1 MNRKKKK
8 VRIVRFPDFK
18 ISAVQALAFSFVL
31 GFVVRLIPEVLA
43 FPDPIGFDT
52 IYYAAAMTH
61 GVIWPHWSTF
71 FTTTWL
77 FNAIT
82 VPLYSV
88 SNIDPF
94 LLLKVLAPALFGLN
108 VAGIYWFSRKT
119 LGWNTRISLLSMGF
133 FALQLASLRISWD
146 LLRNTLGLGLLLFTL
161 PFIYR
166 LDSKRGLACF
176 VLLSLLT
183 VFAHE
188 YAAVTLFVVV
198 FSLVVLR
205 LVKGRAGA
213 DFKRL
218 VVAFSPA
225 LAVFLVGFYFRF
237 FPIRYAVTS
246 AVIGSGDSVS
256 GSVGKLFFLVNYLS
270 VKSAVDFYASYFDLV
285 FSVTVLFSLLYLSYL
300 FLVWKGFFRNEILD
314 VWTGLLLVGSFSC
327 LIVPFFAL
335 ELWHRWMFM
344 LAYPFTFY
352 AVSGLAKLFRRRD
365 GGNFLSSVRFSRGLA
380 VGAVLLTIV
389 LAGVYLATP
398 VLMNTVNVG
407 IFSVYPAYKYFSSS
421 PTVPY
426 SDVANVI
433 QAVKW
438 LDGSMNGNSCVI
450 LYHAFLQWGSLYLN
464 KSHVIVHFDY
474 DVDMALK
481 AALEHGFSSVYFVWW
496 NHDIGWY
503 GVTVPNYF
511 ARIEDFG
518 RISVFEFSG

>member
-1 MNRKKKK
+1 MNVKKK
-8 VRIVRFPDFK
+8 VLSVMRYLELK
-18 ISAVQALAFSFVL
+18 ISAVQALLLSFIL

-43 FPDPIGFDT
+43 FPNPIGFDT

-61 GVIWPHWSTF
+61 GVIWSHWSAF
-71 FTTTWL
+71 FSTTWL
-77 FNAIT
+77 LYAFT
-82 VPLYSV
+82 VPLYSF

-108 VAGIYWFSRKT
+108 VAGVFLVSRKM
-119 LGWNTRISLLSMGF
+119 LGWNTRMSLLTGGF

-161 PFIYR
+161 PLINR
-166 LDSKRGLACF
+166 LDSKRGFACF

-188 YAAVTLFVVV
+188 YAAVTLLAVVSV
-198 FSLVVLR
+198 LVVWR
-205 LVKGRAGA
+205 FVKRRIGT
-213 DFKRL
+213 DYKRL
-218 VVAFSPA
+218 VLAFSPA
-225 LAVFLVGFYFRF
+225 LAVFLVGLYLKF
-237 FPIRYAVTS
+237 FPIRYAVTTN
-246 AVIGSGDSVS
+246 VIGSGDSIS
-256 GSVGKLFFLVNYLS
+256 GSAGKLFFLVNYLS
-270 VKSAVDFYASYFDLV
+270 VKSAVDFYASYWDLA

-300 FLVWKGFFRNEILD
+300 VLVWKGFFRNEILD

-352 AVSGLAKLFRRRD
+352 AVSGLAKLFKRRD
-365 GGNFLSSVRFSRGLA
+365 GGNFLSSAKFSRGIA

-426 SDVANVI
+426 NDVSNVI
-433 QAVKW
+433 QAMKW

-474 DVDMALK
+474 DVDMALN

-511 ARIEDFG
+511 ARIENFG